1 MESLSKFLKENI
13 RLLLGAIVVIFLAL
27 LIISYVLSRQTTK
40 VTVGTT
46 TFNAKI
52 ADSEKEREIG
62 LSKTNKLT
70 DKEGMLFL
78 FENSSKYSFWMKDMK
93 FPIDIIF
100 IRNGKVVDVVKNA
113 KPVNANSPLDIY
125 QPEEEADKVLE
136 INAGLSDKLN
146 IVKGTIIKIENL

>member
-27 LIISYVLSRQTTK
+27 LIISYVLSKQTTK

-70 DKEGMLFL
+70 DKDSMLFL

-100 IRNGKVVDVVKNA
+100 IRDGKVVDVVKNA